1 MSQFHCCQLVLLTNI
16 KFVYVSV
23 CVSIFSRHSIETLW
37 KNLRE
42 TNPELLVDF
51 EDFVSEIAEE
61 VQGAQRA
68 LE

>member
-1 MSQFHCCQLVLLTNI
+1 MCRGLSNQYICCANCQVCI
-16 KFVYVSV
+16 SV
-23 CVSIFSRHSIETLW
+23 ICLICRHSIETLW
-37 KNLRE
+37 KSLRDA
-42 TNPELLVDF
+42 NPELLVDF

>member
-1 MSQFHCCQLVLLTNI
+1 MCYLLLAQCHHPVDMITIVVHRN
-16 KFVYVSV
+16 
-23 CVSIFSRHSIETLW
+23 SIEQLW
-37 KNLRE
+37 KSLRD

-51 EDFVSEIAEE
+51 EEFVSEIAEE